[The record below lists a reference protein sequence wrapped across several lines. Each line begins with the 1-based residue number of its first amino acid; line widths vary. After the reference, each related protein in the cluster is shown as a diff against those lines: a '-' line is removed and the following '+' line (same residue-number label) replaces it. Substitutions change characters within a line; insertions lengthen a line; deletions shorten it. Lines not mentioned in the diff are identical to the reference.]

1 MKTSIWV
8 MLRGVV
14 RHKCAA
20 ATIVGKFRFPD
31 PVRTRVGVA
40 GDRLLLAADPAQ
52 DVVVAHPMRALG
64 AVPASH
70 AHSLARVDQP

>member
-1 MKTSIWV
+1 M